1 MQVFGPSAQD
11 DDERALLLKSQGPRI
26 DVILT
31 NPIKARSLN
40 ELNSEY
46 YSKTQEA
53 TALIDT
59 GASVNCVDN
68 LIARQLNLKVIDTRL
83 MRSANTSGLTPIYLG
98 QILIPKLNETI
109 LGEFYG
115 ADLSRSGQQ
124 HKSLLGTPFLSNFIF
139 NYDGPKGL
147 FHIGR
152 TNDLSESVTFDE

>member
-1 MQVFGPSAQD
+1 MQVFGPTAQD

-26 DVILT
+26 DVVLT
-31 NPIKARSLN
+31 NPIRARSLN
-40 ELNSEY
+40 ELSPEY
-46 YSKTQEA
+46 HLDTQEA

-59 GASVNCVDN
+59 GASVNCIDN
-68 LIARQLNLKVIDTRL
+68 LIAQQLNLKVIDTRM
-83 MRSANTSGLTPIYLG
+83 MRSANTSGMTPIYLG
-98 QILIPKLNETI
+98 QVLIPKLNETI

-147 FHIGR
+147 FYIGR
-152 TNDLSESVTFDE
+152 SNELSQSVTFDE